1 MKVGILGCGGIAK
14 KLAPVFK
21 GVSGVELLAC
31 ASRTLDKA
39 KAFASEFDI
48 ERPYGSYEEM
58 YQDKDID
65 LIYIATPM
73 SAHYENMIDCINH
86 GKAILCEKSFTV
98 TAEEAKKV
106 YALAKEKNVLVAEAI
121 WTRYMPSR
129 FIINELINGDVIG
142 KVTSIEANLSYTI
155 NRIERIWKR
164 ELGGG
169 AILDIGVYPINFA
182 LMVKEGVEIESIAG
196 AAVKNEDGVDMK
208 DSMTIIFK
216 DGTIASLLADTFT
229 NSNRKGLI
237 YGDKGYLEIYNI
249 NNPERIDIYQGDRG
263 GVAHVDTIMID
274 HEINGYE
281 YQIEA
286 CKIALEEGRITV
298 DEMPPAESIR
308 VMDLMDKF
316 RAIF

>member
-1 MKVGILGCGGIAK
+1 MRVGILGCGGIAH

-21 GVSGVELLAC
+21 ACDGVELIAC
-31 ASRTLDKA
+31 ASRTKQKA
-39 KAFASEFDI
+39 EEFALKYDI
-48 ERPYGSYEEM
+48 KHAHGSYEDL
-58 YQDKDID
+58 YKDSEVD
-65 LIYIATPM
+65 LIYVATPM
-73 SAHYENMIDCINH
+73 SAHYENMIDCINN

-98 TAEEAKKV
+98 TAEEAEKV

-129 FIINELINGDVIG
+129 FLINELINQGLIG
-142 KVTSIEANLSYTI
+142 EVSSIEANLSYTI

-182 LMVKEGVEIESIAG
+182 LMAREGVGIKSISG
-196 AAVKNEDGVDMK
+196 SAVKNENGVDMK
-208 DSMTIIFK
+208 DSMTIIFE
-216 DGTIASLLADTFT
+216 DGVIASLTADTFT

-237 YGDKGYLEIYNI
+237 YGTKGYLEVNNI
-249 NNPERIDIYQGDRG
+249 NDPDRIDIYGGERG
-263 GVAHVDTIMID
+263 NIGLLDTITIE
-274 HEINGYE
+274 HEISGYE
-281 YQIEA
+281 YQIYA
-286 CKIALEEGRITV
+286 CKDALEKGKITV